1 MSATYHPSDELLVAY
16 GAGSLDEAASLL
28 VATHLAL
35 CPRCRAEVGRV
46 EALGG
51 AVIETLPPSDL
62 GADALASILARLDQL
77 PEPIMPRRPT
87 AALSGLP
94 SPLRDY
100 LPTTSMD
107 ALPWKRLAAGI
118 EQAILLQARGIRA
131 RLLRI
136 GAGIVVPEHGHGGM
150 ELTMVLQGG
159 FADLGRGY
167 ARGDVAMADQQ
178 VVHSPM
184 ADGGET
190 CLCLAV
196 TDGPLK
202 LTGLVGM
209 LVNPFLDL

>member
-35 CPRCRAEVGRV
+35 CPRCRAEVGRI

-62 GADALASILARLDQL
+62 GADALASVLARLDQL
-77 PEPIMPRRPT
+77 PGTPIARSPVVVAP
-87 AALSGLP
+87 GLP

-100 LPTTSMD
+100 LPASLD

-159 FADLGRGY
+159 FADQGQGY
-167 ARGDVAMADQQ
+167 ARGDVAMADRQ
-178 VVHSPM
+178 VVHSPA
-184 ADGGET
+184 ADRSET

-196 TDGPLK
+196 TDAPLK

>member
-1 MSATYHPSDELLVAY
+1 MSATYHPTDELLVAY
-16 GAGSLDEAASLL
+16 GAGSLDEAASVL

-62 GADALASILARLDQL
+62 GADALASVLARLDQL
-77 PEPIMPRRPT
+77 PAPPISRSPMVGPP
-87 AALSGLP
+87 GLP

-100 LPTTSMD
+100 LPASLD

-118 EQAILLQARGIRA
+118 EQAVLIQARGIRA

-159 FADLGRGY
+159 FADFGREY

-178 VVHSPM
+178 VVHSPV

-196 TDGPLK
+196 TNGPLK
-202 LTGLVGM
+202 LTGLVGL

>member
-1 MSATYHPSDELLVAY
+1 MSATFHPSDELLVAY

-35 CPRCRAEVGRV
+35 CPRCRAEVGRI

-51 AVIETLPPSDL
+51 AVIEDLPPTDL
-62 GADALASILARLDQL
+62 GPDALASVLARLDQPL
-77 PEPIMPRRPT
+77 QPAKRARPV
-87 AALSGLP
+87 AGLP
-94 SPLRDY
+94 APLRDY
-100 LPTTSMD
+100 LPADME

-118 EQAILLQARGIRA
+118 EQAILLQTRGIRA

-150 ELTMVLQGG
+150 ELTLVLQGG
-159 FADLGRGY
+159 FADFGRDY

-178 VVHSPM
+178 IVHSPV

-196 TDGPLK
+196 TDAPLK

>member
-1 MSATYHPSDELLVAY
+1 MSATCHPSDELLVAY

-35 CPRCRAEVGRV
+35 CPRCRAEVGRI
-46 EALGG
+46 EAMGG

-62 GADALASILARLDQL
+62 GADALASVLARLDQL
-77 PEPIMPRRPT
+77 PGAPMPRSPVV
-87 AALSGLP
+87 AAPGLP

-100 LPTTSMD
+100 LPASLE

-159 FADLGRGY
+159 FTDSGTGY

-178 VVHSPM
+178 VVHSPA

-196 TDGPLK
+196 THGPLK
-202 LTGLVGM
+202 LTGLVGR

>member
-1 MSATYHPSDELLVAY
+1 MSATFHPSDELLVAY

-35 CPRCRAEVGRV
+35 CPRCRAEVGRI

-51 AVIETLPPSDL
+51 AVIEDLPPTDL
-62 GADALASILARLDQL
+62 APDALASVLARLDLSPQ
-77 PEPIMPRRPT
+77 PAKRARPV
-87 AALSGLP
+87 AGLP
-94 SPLRDY
+94 TPLRDY
-100 LPTTSMD
+100 LPADME

-150 ELTMVLQGG
+150 ELTLVLQGG
-159 FADLGRGY
+159 FADFGRDY
-167 ARGDVAMADQQ
+167 ARGDVAMADPQI
-178 VVHSPM
+178 VHSPV

-196 TDGPLK
+196 TDAPLK

>member
-1 MSATYHPSDELLVAY
+1 MSVTYHPSDEFLVAY
-16 GAGSLDEAASLL
+16 GAGSLDEASALL

-35 CPRCRAEVGRV
+35 CPRCRTEVGRI

-51 AVIETLPPSDL
+51 AVIEDLPPTNL
-62 GADALASILARLDQL
+62 APDALATVLARLDL
-77 PEPIMPRRPT
+77 PPQPPMPAVL
-87 AALSGLP
+87 AAETSGLP
-94 SPLRDY
+94 APLRLY
-100 LPTTSMD
+100 LPAGID

-118 EQAILLQARGIRA
+118 EQAILLQVRGIRA

-136 GAGIVVPEHGHGGM
+136 GAGIAVPPHGHGGM

-159 FADLGRGY
+159 FADLGRDY

-178 VVHSPM
+178 VVHSPA

-196 TDGPLK
+196 TDAPLK

>member
-1 MSATYHPSDELLVAY
+1 MSASFHPSDELLVAY
-16 GAGSLDEAASLL
+16 GAGSLDEAAALL

-35 CPRCRAEVGRV
+35 CPACRTEIGRI

-51 AVIETLPPSDL
+51 AILEDL
-62 GADALASILARLDQL
+62 APADLSVDALAAVLARLDS
-77 PEPIMPRRPT
+77 PAPPSPRRPT
-87 AALSGLP
+87 ARASGLP
-94 SPLRDY
+94 RPLRDY
-100 LPTTSMD
+100 VPDGLD
-107 ALPWKRLAAGI
+107 ALPWKRLATGI
-118 EQAILLQARGIRA
+118 EQAVLVRGRSCRA

-150 ELTMVLQGG
+150 ELTLVLQGG
-159 FADLGRGY
+159 FADCGKGF
-167 ARGDVAMADQQ
+167 ARGDVAMADEQ

-190 CLCLAV
+190 CVCLAV

-202 LTGLVGM
+202 LTGLVGL

>member
-1 MSATYHPSDELLVAY
+1 MTATFHPSDELLVAY
-16 GAGSLDEAASLL
+16 GAGSLDEAAAVLI
-28 VATHLAL
+28 ATHLAL
-35 CPRCRAEVGRV
+35 CPRCRVEIGRI

-51 AVIETLPPSDL
+51 VVIEDLPPTDL
-62 GADALASILARLDQL
+62 ADDALDSILARLDTR
-77 PEPIMPRRPT
+77 PPPARPRYPVAEP
-87 AALSGLP
+87 SGLP
-94 SPLRDY
+94 APLRDY
-100 LPTTSMD
+100 LPGGVD

-159 FADLGRGY
+159 FTDLGTGY
-167 ARGDVAMADQQ
+167 GRGDVAMADQQ

-196 TDGPLK
+196 TDAPLK

>member
-1 MSATYHPSDELLVAY
+1 MSATFHPSDELLVAY
-16 GAGSLDEAASLL
+16 GAGSLDEPSALL

-35 CPRCRAEVGRV
+35 CPRCRAEVRRI

-51 AVIETLPPSDL
+51 AIIEDLPPADMA
-62 GADALASILARLDQL
+62 ADALASVLARLDTPPARPQAR
-77 PEPIMPRRPT
+77 EP
-87 AALSGLP
+87 ASGPPGIP
-94 SPLRDY
+94 SPLRQY
-100 LPTTSMD
+100 LPADMD
-107 ALPWKRLAAGI
+107 ALPWKRLTAGI
-118 EQAILLQARGIRA
+118 EQTILLQGRGIRA

-136 GAGIVVPEHGHGGM
+136 GAGIMVPEHGHGGM
-150 ELTMVLQGG
+150 ELTLVLQGG
-159 FADLGRGY
+159 FTDHGRGY

-178 VVHSPM
+178 VVHCPA

-196 TDGPLK
+196 TDAPLK

>member
-1 MSATYHPSDELLVAY
+1 MNATFHPSDEFLMAY
-16 GAGSLDEAASLL
+16 GAGSLDESSALL
-28 VATHLAL
+28 LATHLAL
-35 CPRCRAEVGRV
+35 CPRCRAEVGRI

-51 AVIETLPPSDL
+51 AIIEDLEPSDM
-62 GADALASILARLDQL
+62 GADALVSVLAKLD
-77 PEPIMPRRPT
+77 EPPPRPQPRCP
-87 AALSGLP
+87 AGGPSGLP

-100 LPTTSMD
+100 LPADID

-118 EQAILLQARGIRA
+118 EQAILLQGRGIRA

-136 GAGIVVPEHGHGGM
+136 GAGITVPEHGHGGM
-150 ELTMVLQGG
+150 EMTMVLRGG
-159 FADLGRGY
+159 FSDLGRGY
-167 ARGDVAMADQQ
+167 ARGDVAMADPQ
-178 VVHSPM
+178 VVHSPA

-196 TDGPLK
+196 TDAPLK

>member
-1 MSATYHPSDELLVAY
+1 MSVTFHPSDELLVAY
-16 GAGSLDEAASLL
+16 GAGSLEEAAALL

-35 CPRCRAEVGRV
+35 CPRCRTHVARI

-51 AVIETLPPSDL
+51 AVIEELPPADL
-62 GADALASILARLDQL
+62 GPDALASVLARLDL
-77 PEPIMPRRPT
+77 PPDPPRSARP
-87 AALSGLP
+87 AAGPPGLP
-94 SPLRDY
+94 TPLRDY
-100 LPTTSMD
+100 LPAELE

-118 EQAILLQARGIRA
+118 EQVILLQARGIRA

-136 GAGIVVPEHGHGGM
+136 GAGIMVPEHGHGGM

-159 FADLGRGY
+159 FADQGQGY
-167 ARGDVAMADQQ
+167 ARGDVSMADRQ
-178 VVHSPM
+178 VVHSPV
-184 ADGGET
+184 ADRSET

-196 TDGPLK
+196 TDAPLK

>member
-28 VATHLAL
+28 IATHLAL
-35 CPRCRAEVGRV
+35 CPRCRAEIGRI
-46 EALGG
+46 EAIGG
-51 AVIETLPPSDL
+51 AVIEELPPADL
-62 GADALASILARLDQL
+62 GPNALASVLARLDQL
-77 PEPIMPRRPT
+77 PGPPIPRGP
-87 AALSGLP
+87 AVVAPGVP

-100 LPTTSMD
+100 LPASLD
-107 ALPWKRLAAGI
+107 ELPWKRLAAGI
-118 EQAILLQARGIRA
+118 EQAVLLQARGIRA

-159 FADLGRGY
+159 FADQGLGY
-167 ARGDVAMADQQ
+167 ARGDVSMADQQ
-178 VVHSPM
+178 VVHSPV
-184 ADGGET
+184 ADRSET

-196 TDGPLK
+196 TSGPLK
-202 LTGLVGM
+202 LTGLMGL

>member
-1 MSATYHPSDELLVAY
+1 MSATFHPSDEFLVAY
-16 GAGSLDEAASLL
+16 GAGSLDEASALL

-35 CPRCRAEVGRV
+35 CPRCRAEVRRI

-51 AVIETLPPSDL
+51 AIIEDLPPADMA
-62 GADALASILARLDQL
+62 ADALASVLAKLDKPPVHPQAG
-77 PEPIMPRRPT
+77 EP
-87 AALSGLP
+87 ASGPPGMP
-94 SPLRDY
+94 SPLRQY
-100 LPTTSMD
+100 LPADLD

-118 EQAILLQARGIRA
+118 EQTILLRARGVRA

-136 GAGIVVPEHGHGGM
+136 GAGVTVPEHGHGGM
-150 ELTMVLQGG
+150 ELTLVLQGG
-159 FADLGRGY
+159 FTDLGRDY
-167 ARGDVAMADQQ
+167 ARGDVAMADST
-178 VVHSPM
+178 VMHSPA

-196 TDGPLK
+196 TDAPLK

>member
-1 MSATYHPSDELLVAY
+1 MTATYHPSDELLVAY
-16 GAGSLDEAASLL
+16 GVGSLDEAASLL
-28 VATHLAL
+28 VATHLTL
-35 CPRCRAEVGRV
+35 CPRCRIEVARI
-46 EALGG
+46 ETLGG

-62 GADALASILARLDQL
+62 GADALASVLARLDQL
-77 PEPIMPRRPT
+77 PGPQPIPRSPVVGPP
-87 AALSGLP
+87 GLP

-100 LPTTSMD
+100 LPATLD

-159 FADLGRGY
+159 FTDFGRDY
-167 ARGDVAMADQQ
+167 VRGDVAMADQQ
-178 VVHSPM
+178 VIHSPM

-196 TDGPLK
+196 TSGPLK